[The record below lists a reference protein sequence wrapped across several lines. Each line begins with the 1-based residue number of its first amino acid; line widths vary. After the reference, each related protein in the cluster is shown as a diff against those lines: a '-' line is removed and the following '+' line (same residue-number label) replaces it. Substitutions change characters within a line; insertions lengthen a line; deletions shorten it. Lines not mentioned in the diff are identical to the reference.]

1 MKNTIL
7 IASDSYKGSLSS
19 MEVASA
25 IIDGLSSVLP
35 NCKYI
40 KFAVADGGEGTVSSV
55 IENIGGELINIDVH
69 DVFGNMTTAHYC
81 IINGDTAILECASP
95 LGLHLL
101 DTDDLNPNL
110 ASSYGL
116 GEVIL
121 DVLNRGIKDVFIGL
135 GGSSVNDGGYGMAR
149 ALGAKFYDQDGNE
162 IVNSVMAL
170 ANLKRIDI
178 ENLDPRIKDT
188 NFTILCD
195 VKNSLIGEHG
205 ATYVYGPQKGVKP
218 DELEELDNVLEV
230 YGKQL
235 ELTFNR
241 PIIQVESSGAA
252 GGLGAALIAFCY
264 ARVASGI
271 ESFLDL
277 CDFNSILEGVDIV
290 ITGEGQMDYQTA
302 FGKAPVGIATKAK
315 EFGLPVFAIVGS
327 TGRDVEN
334 IYDHGID
341 LIFDIVNRPMSLEHS
356 MKNASSQLRLAA
368 IHCAH
373 AIKLIHKNFRDS

>member
-25 IIDGLSSVLP
+25 IEDGLSSVLP
-35 NCKYI
+35 NCNYV
-40 KFAVADGGEGTVSSV
+40 KFAVADGGEGTVTSV
-55 IENIGGELINIDVH
+55 IENIGGELINIEVTDI
-69 DVFGNMTTAHYC
+69 FGNMTTAHYC

-101 DTDDLNPNL
+101 NTEDLNPNL

-121 DVLNRGIKDVFIGL
+121 DVLNRGIKNVFIGL

-149 ALGAKFYDQDGNE
+149 ALGAKFYDQDDNE
-162 IVNSVMAL
+162 IINGVKAL
-170 ANLKRIDI
+170 SKLHRIDI
-178 ENLDPRIKDT
+178 KNMDPRIEST

-195 VKNSLIGEHG
+195 VKNSLIGENG
-205 ATYVYGPQKGVKP
+205 ATYVYGPQKGVKLN
-218 DELEELDNVLEV
+218 ELEEFDNVLEI
-230 YGKQL
+230 YGRQL
-235 ELTFNR
+235 EATFNK
-241 PIIQVESSGAA
+241 PVIQVESSGAA
-252 GGLGAALIAFCY
+252 GGLGAAFIAFCN

-271 ESFLDL
+271 ESFLEL
-277 CDFNSILEGVDIV
+277 CNFSSILKDVDIV

-302 FGKAPVGIATKAK
+302 FGKAPMGIASRAK
-315 EFGLPVFAIVGS
+315 EFDLPVFAIVGS

-356 MKNASSQLRLAA
+356 MKNARSQLKLAA

-373 AIKLIHKNFRDS
+373 AIKLIYKNFRDS